1 MRPEPP
7 AEWTRA
13 AVDAARTL
21 KAQTRWDAK
30 EWLKS
35 TNGRKT
41 TRSIYAILLHN
52 PNHEDPFG
60 VYVGHTHHRPFE
72 RYAEH
77 RKGEGFADVQKFHV
91 RLLPELYQHLNPMK
105 PAEAKEMEKA
115 LCAALRSAGIGWVTM
130 GSKRRASK
138 EKKQ

>member
-1 MRPEPP
+1 MGPEPP
-7 AEWTRA
+7 TEWIRA
-13 AVDAARTL
+13 AVDAARSL
-21 KAQTRWDAK
+21 KSHTRWEAR

-35 TNGRKT
+35 ANGRKT
-41 TRSIYAILLHN
+41 TRSVYAILLH
-52 PNHEDPFG
+52 DPDFTPTFG
-60 VYVGHTHHRPFE
+60 IYVGCTHHRPFE

-77 RKGEGFADVQKFHV
+77 KRGEGFSEVRKYHI
-91 RLLPELYQHLNPMK
+91 RLLRELYEHLNPMK
-105 PAEAKEMEKA
+105 PGEAKEMEKA